1 MALRKLLLILSV
13 FFCLQ
18 SEGQTPMR
26 LLTKKATTGIT
37 FIDHVV
43 AGSPNGDT
51 FTTGSINTTGA
62 TLIVIAVSSYSAA
75 GAPTISDSKGNTWTA
90 LTAKVN
96 ATAAVRTQLYY
107 CYSPTGG
114 SGHTFT
120 ATGFGY
126 ASIHAFAFSGTTGTF
141 DVENGTTGGTS
152 PQSAGAITPAL
163 NGEVIIAA
171 LGENSL
177 SSASVTSGFTNYDI
191 AYASGQHFAL
201 SMAYYIQP
209 AAGSQDCTFT
219 WSGGGNGSV
228 VIAAFK

>member
-1 MALRKLLLILSV
+1 MRLLILIFVLS
-13 FFCLQ
+13 FSLKCEAQIIRANPFYIQ
-18 SEGQTPMR
+18 
-26 LLTKKATTGIT
+26 KATTGIT

-43 AGSPNGDT
+43 AGSPDGNT

-62 TLIVIAVSSYSAA
+62 TLIVIAVSSYSAV

-191 AYASGQHFAL
+191 AYALGQHFAL

>member
-1 MALRKLLLILSV
+1 
-13 FFCLQ
+13 
-18 SEGQTPMR
+18 MR
-26 LLTKKATTGIT
+26 WLTKKATTGIT
-37 FIDHVV
+37 FIDHVG
-43 AGSPNGDT
+43 AGSPDGNT

-120 ATGFGY
+120 ATGFCY

-177 SSASVTSGFTNYDI
+177 SSVYRD
-191 AYASGQHFAL
+191 L
-201 SMAYYIQP
+201 LL
-209 AAGSQDCTFT
+209 
-219 WSGGGNGSV
+219 
-228 VIAAFK
+228 KK